1 MNRRK
6 AQSVF
11 GAALLVAGMAA
22 GPSRALAQSF
32 QNYRCADGTHF
43 IAGFYKY
50 ESRAFL
56 QLDGGAVTLTRRLA
70 LSGTTYSGDGV
81 TLKITRAGV
90 TLKHFR
96 RPTTACELT

>member
-6 AQSVF
+6 AQLVF

-22 GPSRALAQSF
+22 GPLPALAQSF

-50 ESRAFL
+50 DSRAFL
-56 QLDGGAVTLTRRLA
+56 QVDGRAVTLTRRLA
-70 LSGTTYSGDGV
+70 LSGSTYSGSGV
-81 TLKITRAGV
+81 RLKITRTGV
-90 TLKHFR
+90 TLKHTG
-96 RPTTACELT
+96 RPRTACELT

>member
-11 GAALLVAGMAA
+11 GAILLVAGNGA
-22 GPSRALAQSF
+22 GPSPAFAQSF

-50 ESRAFL
+50 DSRAFL
-56 QLDGGAVTLTRRLA
+56 QVDGRPVTLTRRLA
-70 LSGTTYSGDGV
+70 LSGSTYSGGGV
-81 TLKITRAGV
+81 TLKVTRAGV
-90 TLKHFR
+90 TLKHAGR
-96 RPTTACELT
+96 STTACELT